1 MATYAHFVYVY
12 VQVIHVHAYP
22 LSVFVWNL
30 YEYLAL
36 FSKNS
41 RYTKWMIQIL
51 HITQKDVV

>member
-41 RYTKWMIQIL
+41 RYTK
-51 HITQKDVV
+51 